1 MKAVTVTEHG
11 SSDVLKVVDVDL
23 PEPGRGE
30 VQVRTAAVGV
40 NFADIKRRRGDVA
53 RLQETP
59 YSPGIEAAG
68 TVEVVGEGVDLE
80 VGDRVAA
87 HVGEGTYAEAF
98 VADTDSVFVIPD
110 ELSFD
115 DAAGFTVQFITAYNC
130 LHGWGHV
137 ESDEKVL
144 VHAAAGGV
152 GSAAVQLANIA
163 GAEVF
168 ATASSDEKL
177 TFASEL
183 GADHC
188 INYIET
194 DFVAVVNEI
203 TDENGVD
210 LVLDGVGGETFNDS
224 VDTLAPFGRIVSI
237 GSASGADGQ
246 VNPSPLR
253 KQNAS
258 VIGYHFG
265 KAMEADPDRIRP
277 AVQDLF
283 NLLLTDDLTVIVD
296 KTFSLENAAAAHASI
311 EDRQSRGKIL
321 LHP

>member
-1 MKAVTVTEHG
+1 MRAVRAATHG
-11 SSDVLKVVDVDL
+11 PSDVLEIDDVDR

-30 VQVRTAAVGV
+30 VRVRTAAIGV

-59 YSPGIEAAG
+59 YVPGIEAAG
-68 TVEVVGEGVDLE
+68 TVEAVGADVDLE

-87 HVGEGTYAEAF
+87 HVTEGTYAEAF
-98 VADTDSVFVIPD
+98 VADAGSLFVIPD

-115 DAAGFTVQFITAYNC
+115 DAAGFTVQFVTAYNC
-130 LHGWGHV
+130 LHGWGNV
-137 ESDEKVL
+137 ESGENVL

-152 GSAAVQLANIA
+152 GSAAVQLATIA

-168 ATASSDEKL
+168 ATASTDEKL
-177 TFASEL
+177 AFARDL

-188 INYIET
+188 IKYTDT
-194 DFVAVVNEI
+194 DFVAAIDDI
-203 TDENGVD
+203 TDGSGVD
-210 LVLDGVGGETFNDS
+210 LVLDGVGGETFDDS
-224 VDTLAPFGRIVSI
+224 VDALAPFGRIVSI
-237 GSASGADGQ
+237 GSASGADGR

-253 KQNAS
+253 KRNAS

-265 KAMEADPDRIRP
+265 KAMEADPDRVRP
-277 AVQDLF
+277 AVRDLF
-283 NLLLTDDLTVIVD
+283 DLLSTDDISVVVD
-296 KTFSLENAAAAHASI
+296 KTFSLEDAAAAHAYI
-311 EDRQSRGKIL
+311 EDRQSRGKVL